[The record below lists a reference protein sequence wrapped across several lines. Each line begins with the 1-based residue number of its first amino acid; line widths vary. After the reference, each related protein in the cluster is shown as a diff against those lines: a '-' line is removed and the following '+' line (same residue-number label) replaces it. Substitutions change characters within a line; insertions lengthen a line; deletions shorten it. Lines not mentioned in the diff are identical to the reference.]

1 MIAISKD
8 HDMHRQA
15 RGVLD
20 PFFSKAKLAE
30 LEPRVLERVQRLCA
44 RFKSIQGT
52 DTVANM
58 TNAINSLTSG
68 EESTYWHYQK
78 STKNSAIDSVSSLI
92 FEDPSDYLG
101 DANFNET
108 YYTRLRSGILSV
120 PIFAHLPW
128 FAKCALFC
136 LVHFPPAC

>member
-30 LEPRVLERVQRLCA
+30 LELRILERVQKLCA
-44 RFKSIQGT
+44 RFKSIQGSH
-52 DTVANM
+52 TVVNM

-68 EESTYWHYQK
+68 KNITGK
-78 STKNSAIDSVSSLI
+78 TKT
-92 FEDPSDYLG
+92 P
-101 DANFNET
+101 
-108 YYTRLRSGILSV
+108 LRILV
-120 PIFAHLPW
+120 
-128 FAKCALFC
+128 
-136 LVHFPPAC
+136 